1 VGKGKR
7 RKKFSTLPSPMST
20 RCQYV
25 EREREGEKKGNLS
38 TQADQYHSAVVAL
51 SFFLFF
57 ICCYWTKLDFNHSQL
72 CAKSTTTNCNNN
84 NNNNNNNNDDTAF
97 LYSPVIVCR
106 M

>member
-25 EREREGEKKGNLS
+25 ERERGKGREKKGNLS

-51 SFFLFF
+51 LFFLFF
-57 ICCYWTKLDFNHSQL
+57 ICYSTKLDFNHSQL

-84 NNNNNNNNDDTAF
+84 NNNNNNDDTAF
-97 LYSPVIVCR
+97 LYSPVIVYR